1 MDRSLTHKEK
11 LTSRVREALA
21 GTPSLVE
28 KRMFGGVGF
37 MVNGK
42 MCLCVKDSAI
52 ICRVD
57 SLEREELIRKKG
69 CRPMTMG
76 GREYKSYIRVEKT
89 ALQRKDDLHY
99 WIGVALEFND
109 RIKAIPRVAR

>member
-1 MDRSLTHKEK
+1 MTQKDK

-21 GTPSLVE
+21 GTPSVVE

-37 MVNGK
+37 MVDGK
-42 MCLCVKDSAI
+42 MCVCVKDSSM

-57 SLEREELIRKKG
+57 PLEHEELIRKKR

-76 GREYKSYIRVEKT
+76 SREYKSYIRVEKT
-89 ALQRKDDLHY
+89 ALQRKDDLDY

-109 RIKAIPRVAR
+109 RIKAIPKMAR